1 MKLPSNPL
9 LLLDLP
15 PQHKDRM
22 LIFEDIKLMFEES
35 SVNYDETLLFK
46 LFCKVGL
53 SIVMLQGVSRESSL
67 RVFLKNLP

>member
-1 MKLPSNPL
+1 
-9 LLLDLP
+9 
-15 PQHKDRM
+15 M

-53 SIVMLQGVSRESSL
+53 SIVMLQGLSRESSL
-67 RVFLKNLP
+67 RVFLKSLHLRVLTRKSLLESHPRSEF